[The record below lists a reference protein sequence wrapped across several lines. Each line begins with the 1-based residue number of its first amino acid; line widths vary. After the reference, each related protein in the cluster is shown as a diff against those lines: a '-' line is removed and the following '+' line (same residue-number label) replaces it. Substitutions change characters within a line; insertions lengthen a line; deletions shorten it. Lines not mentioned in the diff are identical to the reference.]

1 MKNKDIKSVE
11 KETKRFLKRLKSM
24 KKRAKED
31 SFAFHGCKESGALKR
46 SALDL
51 KMELTKITK

>member
-1 MKNKDIKSVE
+1 MSDNDIKIVE
-11 KETKRFLKRLKSM
+11 SELKRFSKRLADF

-31 SFAFHGCKESGALKR
+31 KFAYYGCKESGALKR